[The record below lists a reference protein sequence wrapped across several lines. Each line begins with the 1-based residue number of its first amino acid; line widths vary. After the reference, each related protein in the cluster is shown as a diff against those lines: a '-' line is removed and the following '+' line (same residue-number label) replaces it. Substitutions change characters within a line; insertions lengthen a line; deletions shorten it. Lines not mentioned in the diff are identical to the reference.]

1 MNSINKI
8 KLRKSPSESAK
19 EFIEGYIKIGNNK
32 ELWVVKETVNKIL
45 RWTPYK
51 SCELFG
57 FRLLTVNY
65 LAKNIGKSITIY
77 ERQTSDKWP
86 NKLSDFDVK
95 YKFIAS
101 GDAIL
106 LGSKTRNINDRKI
119 NDWLKLRK
127 PLIKSH
133 DILII
138 DGIMKSNDIISTIQ
152 AGPLPSELVSTNL
165 MNTEAYIKI

>member
-8 KLRKSPSESAK
+8 KKRKSPSESAK
-19 EFIEGYIKIGNNK
+19 EYTEGQIKIGNDK
-32 ELWVVKETVNKIL
+32 ELWVVKKTVNKIL

-57 FRLLTVNY
+57 FRPLTVNY
-65 LAKNIGKSITIY
+65 LAKNIGTSITIY
-77 ERQTSDKWP
+77 ERQASEKWP
-86 NKLSDFDVK
+86 NKLRDFDVK

-106 LGSKTRNINDRKI
+106 LGSKSRNVKDLKI
-119 NDWLKLRK
+119 NDWLKLRT
-127 PLIKSH
+127 PLIKKN
-133 DILII
+133 DIFII
-138 DGIMKSNDIISTIQ
+138 DGIMKSNDIIATIQ

-165 MNTEAYIKI
+165 INTEAYIKI